1 MGLGTGMLNSGYFFN
16 ESRSRANELLEVA
29 KIMGKI
35 KMASQVGLSEK
46 SFTMQLSVFWLVFP
60 QKNYGW
66 VFSQKKA
73 DRTNVLSALYLIKR
87 LNASL

>member
-1 MGLGTGMLNSGYFFN
+1 MGQ
-16 ESRSRANELLEVA
+16 
-29 KIMGKI
+29 I

-46 SFTMQLSVFWLVFP
+46 SFAMQLSVFWLFFP
-60 QKNYGW
+60 
-66 VFSQKKA
+66 QKKA

>member
-1 MGLGTGMLNSGYFFN
+1 MAVSIGLGTGMLNSGYFFN
-16 ESRSRANELLEVA
+16 ETRSKANKSLEVA

-46 SFTMQLSVFWLVFP
+46 SFAMQLSVFWLFFP
-60 QKNYGW
+60 
-66 VFSQKKA
+66 QKKA